1 MSFLLNTKTI
11 NYCLLLRQALYL
23 ITIMD
28 ESIKPLLTNAKE
40 HMQKSLQHLE
50 VELAKIRAGK
60 ASPVML
66 DGVKVDYYGTPSP
79 LSALGSVSVAD
90 ARTLSI
96 KPFDRKMISVIERA
110 IIEANLGLN
119 PQNNGEL
126 IRIPI
131 PALTEQRRKDLAKQA
146 KGEGEVAKIALRNIR
161 QDVNA
166 KLKKLQGVSE
176 DLIKDAEKKVQ
187 DLTNNSIASVEKIL
201 KDKETE
207 ILSI

>member
-1 MSFLLNTKTI
+1 
-11 NYCLLLRQALYL
+11 
-23 ITIMD
+23 MD
-28 ESIKPLLTNAKE
+28 DSIKPLLTSAKE
-40 HMQKSLQHLE
+40 NMQKSIQHLE
-50 VELAKIRAGK
+50 LELAKIRAGK

-66 DGVKVDYYGTPSP
+66 DGVRVDYYGTPSP
-79 LSALGSVSVAD
+79 LSTVGSVSVAD

-96 KPFDRKMISVIERA
+96 KPFDRKMINVIEKA

-119 PQNNGEL
+119 PQNNGEI
-126 IRIPI
+126 IRVPI
-131 PALTEQRRKDLAKQA
+131 PPLTEQRRKDLAKQA

-187 DLTNNSIASVEKIL
+187 DLTNANIANVDKVL
-201 KDKETE
+201 KDKEAE
-207 ILSI
+207 IMSL

>member
-1 MSFLLNTKTI
+1 
-11 NYCLLLRQALYL
+11 
-23 ITIMD
+23 MD
-28 ESIKPLLTNAKE
+28 DSIKPLLNGAKE
-40 HMQKSLQHLE
+40 SMQKSVQHLE
-50 VELAKIRAGK
+50 LELAKIRAGK

-66 DGVKVDYYGTPSP
+66 DGVRLDYYGTPSP
-79 LSALGSVSVAD
+79 LSVVGTVSVAD

-96 KPFDRKMISVIERA
+96 KPFERKMIAAIEKA

-119 PQNNGEL
+119 PQNNGEV

-131 PALTEQRRKDLAKQA
+131 PALTEQRRKELAKQA
-146 KGEGEVAKIALRNIR
+146 KAEGETAKIALRNIR

-166 KLKKLQGVSE
+166 KIKKLQGISE

-187 DLTNNSIASVEKIL
+187 DLVNASIANVEKIL

-207 ILSI
+207 IMSL

>member
-1 MSFLLNTKTI
+1 ME
-11 NYCLLLRQALYL
+11 
-23 ITIMD
+23 
-28 ESIKPLLTNAKE
+28 ESIKPLLTGAKE

-66 DGVKVDYYGTPSP
+66 DGVKVDYYGSPSP

-96 KPFDRKMISVIERA
+96 KPFDRKMISVIEKA

-131 PALTEQRRKDLAKQA
+131 PALTEQRRKELAKQA
-146 KGEGEVAKIALRNIR
+146 KAESEVAKIALRNIR

-201 KDKETE
+201 KDKEAE
-207 ILSI
+207 IMSI